1 MRNRILNASFVL
13 GLGLLTVAG
22 CGGSSDDQ
30 GGGVS
35 DDGKGGATGKGGTTG
50 NGGSGGTLPPLGGA
64 TGKGGSTG
72 SGGATGNGGS
82 GGACI
87 EGSLTGAKTT
97 VALYFMVDISGSMSC
112 PVPEEDPP
120 CTGFS
125 GTPGPVT
132 RWTGA
137 SQAYKDFFS
146 SSAAAGLWAGI
157 AFFSG
162 DSCNVGNYGVDVEI
176 GELPANA
183 TELNA
188 AVDDQTPSGN
198 TPTVPSLTAAI
209 DHARQWAGSHT
220 DQQVVVVYATDGYPR
235 GCNDNNTIDDA
246 VDVAAAGLTGSPS
259 ILTYVLAIGPNL
271 TDLGRVATAGG
282 TTAIAIDTSNDVGA
296 ELIAA
301 LNDIREEVV
310 VDCAYTIPPAPAGQT
325 INYNTINVRITTS
338 DGEEIT
344 VGRDD
349 PNASGCNGWEFND
362 PVARSQIILCGDACD
377 TVQGDP
383 NARFDVVLS
392 CDDRPIIEPP

>member
-1 MRNRILNASFVL
+1 MRNRILNASFLL
-13 GLGLLTVAG
+13 GLGLLSVAG
-22 CGGSSDDQ
+22 CGGDSDNQ
-30 GGGVS
+30 GGGVN
-35 DDGKGGATGKGGTTG
+35 DDGIGGASGGRGGSGKGGGAGTSIPVGGNTGVGGATGT
-50 NGGSGGTLPPLGGA
+50 GGA
-64 TGKGGSTG
+64 TGKGGS
-72 SGGATGNGGS
+72 GGN
-82 GGACI
+82 CI
-87 EGSLTGAKTT
+87 EGSLTGNKTT

-112 PVPEEDPP
+112 PVPEQDPP

-137 SQAYKDFFS
+137 SEAYKDFFS
-146 SSAAAGLWAGI
+146 SSAASGLWAGI
-157 AFFSG
+157 GFFSG
-162 DSCNVGNYGVDVEI
+162 DSCNTDNYGPEVEI
-176 GELPANA
+176 DELPGNA
-183 TELNA
+183 TALNN

-209 DHARQWAGSHT
+209 DHARDWATSHN

-235 GCNDNNTIDDA
+235 GCNQNNTIPDA
-246 VDVAAAGLTGSPS
+246 ANVAAAGLSGSPR

-271 TDLGRVATAGG
+271 SELSAVATAGG

-310 VDCAYTIPPAPAGQT
+310 VDCAYNIPPAPAGQT
-325 INYNTINVRITTS
+325 INYDTINVRITTG
-338 DGEEIT
+338 GEEIT

-349 PNASGCNGWEFND
+349 PNASGCNGWTFND

-377 TVQGDP
+377 AVQNDP

-392 CDDRPIIEPP
+392 CSDRPIIEPP

>member
-1 MRNRILNASFVL
+1 MRNRIVNASL
-13 GLGLLTVAG
+13 LLALGLLPVVG
-22 CGGSSDDQ
+22 CSGGDSES
-30 GGGVS
+30 GGGVG
-35 DDGKGGATGKGGTTG
+35 DDGKGGKG
-50 NGGSGGTLPPLGGA
+50 NGGNGNGGFAGVIPPSGSSGAGGNTGTGGA
-64 TGKGGSTG
+64 S
-72 SGGATGNGGS
+72 NGGS

-87 EGSLTGAKTT
+87 DDSLTGSKTT
-97 VALYFMVDISGSMSC
+97 VALYFMVDTSGSMSC

-137 SQAYKDFFS
+137 SEAYKDFFS
-146 SSAAAGLWAGI
+146 SPAADGLWAGI
-157 AFFSG
+157 AYFSG

-183 TELNA
+183 MDLSNS
-188 AVDDQTPSGN
+188 VDAQTPSGN
-198 TPTVPSLTAAI
+198 TPTVPALTAAI
-209 DHARQWAGSHT
+209 DHARDWATANT
-220 DQQVVVVYATDGYPR
+220 DHRVVVVYATDGYPR

-246 VDVAAAGLTGSPS
+246 VAVATEGRTGSPS

-271 TDLGRVATAGG
+271 TDLARVATAGG
-282 TTAIAIDTSNDVGA
+282 TTAIAIDTSVDVGA

-301 LNDIREEVV
+301 LNQIRDEVV

-325 INYNTINVRITTS
+325 INYGTVNVRITTS
-338 DGEEIT
+338 DGEEIV

-349 PNASGCNGWEFND
+349 PNASGCNGWQFDN
-362 PVARSQIILCGDACD
+362 PTTPSQIILCGDACD

-383 NARFDVVLS
+383 NARFDVILS
-392 CDDRPIIEPP
+392 CNDRPIIEPP